1 MNKLLLKSL
10 TLPILL
16 LLTLSGFYV
25 FGHDSIV
32 VPHPATSNYQHFM
45 IFTHF
50 AIGISGNINYTCTLQ
65 ITNKDRERRIKARLT
80 MFVTDLLAL
89 KQTTQ

>member
-10 TLPILL
+10 TLPIL

-32 VPHPATSNYQHFM
+32 VPHSATSNYQHFM
-45 IFTHF
+45 IFLHF
-50 AIGISGNINYTCTLQ
+50 AIGTSGNINYTCTLQ
-65 ITNKDRERRIKARLT
+65 ITNKDRRGEEKR
-80 MFVTDLLAL
+80 V
-89 KQTTQ
+89 